1 MTEKRRSESL
11 IGGRKAICAVCSLG
25 LLITLSAAASSQ
37 LDQQSAWKEAL
48 ERIAAKDYE
57 GASLRLL
64 ELRPQAD
71 FAKASEARFLLGV
84 VLFRQQRWQEAASE
98 LEPVV
103 WELPLLADYVLY
115 LTGSAYQNL
124 ELKPQALAAFSRL
137 LQEQPDSL
145 LVEQAERERARL
157 YAELGELPQA
167 ELSYRD
173 YLARSPELGGRRE
186 AMLALADV
194 YLKQGSRVDAE
205 ALLRQLWFK
214 WPETR
219 EAAQAGDLLASM
231 PEASPF
237 TREEQFERALTL
249 HRGGHHAKA
258 VAALSPFLEGGRP
271 FASRARLFTGI
282 SHFQLR
288 DYRQAIALLSPL
300 SNEASPFRAEALYW
314 IGRSYGRLDEREK
327 AIATWARLAR
337 AYPGSPWVDD
347 SFYLAALNY
356 YEDGKPKLA
365 IEALSQL
372 LRYHPTSEFAEVSLW
387 TRAWINYRQGAHS
400 RALEDLRR
408 LEHSAPSS
416 SRFRVQALYWRG
428 RVLEQLGRGRE
439 AAAAYRALRAT
450 YGDEYYYLE
459 QARLRLARLAPAA
472 AVPAVGGS
480 PRIGYRPSH
489 EPILS
494 VDSPRAA
501 KARLLKELNLREEAA
516 EEYWALIRRDV
527 DDPALLHE
535 ACSAFI
541 ELGRIEKSLW
551 VAKRLLRPLYLQS
564 RPAEPV
570 PRYWDFLYPLG
581 YWELVKAQSARH
593 ALDPYLVIAL
603 IREESAFGERAV
615 SRAGA
620 VGLMQ
625 LLPKTADQLVKSAG
639 AGASGERPNLE
650 SPAAN
655 VGLGTRYLAQMLEE
669 FRGNWTQ
676 ALAAYNAGPHHVR
689 RWLETRSYR
698 GDDEFIEEIP
708 FAETQQYVKRVLGSY
723 YRYRAQYGSFEQ
735 TARSGTG

>member
-1 MTEKRRSESL
+1 MRERNQAKSGRRR
-11 IGGRKAICAVCSLG
+11 GREICVAWLAALVIPL
-25 LLITLSAAASSQ
+25 TSAASPQAGPDAS
-37 LDQQSAWKEAL
+37 WREVL
-48 ERIAAKDYE
+48 ERIAAKDYD

-64 ELRPQAD
+64 ELRRQAD

-84 VLFRQQRWQEAASE
+84 VLFRQQRWQEAVSE
-98 LEPVV
+98 LEPAAG
-103 WELPLLADYVLY
+103 EHPLLADYALY
-115 LTGSAYQNL
+115 LAASAYQNL
-124 ELKPQALAAFSRL
+124 GLKSQALAALSRL

-157 YAELGELPQA
+157 YAEAGQLPQA

-173 YLARSPELGGRRE
+173 YLARAPELGGRRE

-194 YLKQGSRVDAE
+194 NLKQGNRVDAE
-205 ALLRQLWFK
+205 ALLRQLWLK
-214 WPETR
+214 WPESR

-237 TREEQFERALTL
+237 TREEQFERALIL
-249 HRGGHHAKA
+249 YRGGHYAQA
-258 VAALSPFLEGGRP
+258 IGAFSPFLEGGRP
-271 FASRARLFTGI
+271 VASRARLFSGI
-282 SHFQLR
+282 SRFQLR
-288 DYRQAIALLSPL
+288 DYREAIALLSRL
-300 SNEASPFRAEALYW
+300 SNEASPLRAEALYW

-327 AIATWARLAR
+327 AIATWTRLAKT
-337 AYPGSPWVDD
+337 YPRSPWADD

-365 IEALSQL
+365 IEALSRL
-372 LRYHPTSEFAEVSLW
+372 LRHHPTSEFAEVSLW
-387 TRAWINYRQGAHS
+387 TRAWINYRQSALS

-408 LEHSAPSS
+408 LENSAQSS

-428 RVLEQLGRGRE
+428 RILEQLGKERE
-439 AAAAYRALRAT
+439 AAAVYRALRAT
-450 YGDEYYYLE
+450 FGDEYYYLE
-459 QARLRLARLAPAA
+459 QARLRLARLAPSTALPA
-472 AVPAVGGS
+472 SDESFRTADRPPREPVPGAG
-480 PRIGYRPSH
+480 
-489 EPILS
+489 
-494 VDSPRAA
+494 SPRAA

-516 EEYWALIRRDV
+516 EEYWALIRRVV
-527 DDPALLHE
+527 DDPTVLHE

-541 ELGRIEKSLW
+541 DLGRIEKSLW
-551 VAKRLLRPLYLQS
+551 IAKRLLRPLYLQS

-570 PRYWDFLYPLG
+570 PGYWDFLYPLG

-593 ALDPYLVIAL
+593 ALDPYLVIAV

-625 LLPKTADQLVKSAG
+625 VLPKTADQLIKAAG
-639 AGASGERPNLE
+639 GSGERPNLE

-669 FRGNWTQ
+669 FKGNWTQ

-689 RWLETRSYR
+689 RWLDTRGYR
-698 GDDEFIEEIP
+698 SDDEFIEEIP
-708 FAETQQYVKRVLGSY
+708 FGETQQYVKRVLGSY
-723 YRYRAQYGSFEQ
+723 YRYRAQYSGFEQ
-735 TARSGTG
+735 TARSGSE